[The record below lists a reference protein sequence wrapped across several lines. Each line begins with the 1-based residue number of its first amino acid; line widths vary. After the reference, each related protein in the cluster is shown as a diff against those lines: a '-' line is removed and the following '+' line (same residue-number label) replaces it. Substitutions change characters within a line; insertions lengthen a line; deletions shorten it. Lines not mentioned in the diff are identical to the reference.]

1 MAEPTAHPR
10 THHAHLIATG
20 GAPSEAV
27 RAFVAAHFGISLVGN
42 PDFFHIQADTLGVEE
57 ARRVGEM
64 ASRAALG
71 GAGTFFLIEVS
82 FLTRESQN
90 ALLKTLEEP
99 VFSATFVVAVPS
111 GEHLLPTVRSRL
123 NAIPFTSESGTGD
136 GREFLEAEVPERLK
150 AIAELAEEKDRA
162 GALRVL
168 GGLEQI
174 LYAEFRKGNSAVLG
188 ALRAIARA
196 RTYLGDTGS
205 SIKMLLESVAVALG
219 RRP

>member
-1 MAEPTAHPR
+1 MAERTERPR
-10 THHAHLIATG
+10 AHHAHLIATG
-20 GAPSEAV
+20 GAPSEMV
-27 RAFVAAHFGISLVGN
+27 RAFVATHFGVPITGN
-42 PDFFHIQADTLGVEE
+42 ADFFHIQADTLGVEE

-71 GAGTFFLIEVS
+71 GAGTFFLIEAS

-99 VFSATFVVAVPS
+99 VSGATFVIAVHS

-123 NAIPFTSESGTGD
+123 NAIPFAREGSTGD

-162 GALRVL
+162 GALRIL

-174 LYAEFRKGNSAVLG
+174 LYAEFRGGNDAVLG

-219 RRP
+219 RRS